1 MKKFKQR
8 ASKGSVLLTAKG
20 AVSKAETPK
29 SYVKEWLISEVTGK
43 YKSIDSKYLRRGI
56 VQEDLAIERIS
67 KFLGFDLKKNEEY
80 FEDEYFTGT
89 PDIITED
96 CIIDAKCSWDAFTFP
111 YFMEEPPM
119 TYLVQL
125 QIYMELIGVKK
136 AKLAYCLEN
145 GIEEQINKLAWS
157 KSNGEEP
164 TIEHWDEAEKE
175 LNYDHL
181 PDHLRIKTFDI
192 DYNEG
197 IINNLK
203 SGIVYWR
210 NIIDAE
216 LTKPFENL
224 KKESLRLELIEWK

>member
-1 MKKFKQR
+1 MKQFKQR

-29 SYVKEWLISEVTGK
+29 SYVKEWLISEITGK

-56 VQEDLAIERIS
+56 AQEDLAIERVS
-67 KFLGFDLKKNEEY
+67 KHLGLDLIKNEKY
-80 FEDEYFTGT
+80 FENEYFTGT

-96 CIIDAKCSWDAFTFP
+96 CVIDTKCSWDCFTFP
-111 YFMEEPPM
+111 YFMEEPPII
-119 TYLVQL
+119 YVVQL

-145 GIEEQINKLAWS
+145 GTEEQINKLAWS

-164 TIEHWDEAEKE
+164 TIEHWDKAEKE

-192 DYNEG
+192 EYDPTM
-197 IINNLK
+197 
-203 SGIVYWR
+203 V
-210 NIIDAE
+210 
-216 LTKPFENL
+216 ENL
-224 KKESLRLELIEWK
+224 KESVIYWRSFIETDLLKHVQ